1 MISSF
6 FSAFDQFR
14 TMTPIDVVDIL
25 VVAYIIYRVMK
36 LLKDTSAAR
45 LAKGILILVL
55 IMLFAS
61 FLHLTM
67 ISWLLRNALSV
78 GVFAVVVIFQPE
90 LRRLLEQIGKGN
102 LSRMLIPDTDPDV
115 VESMIVAT
123 VSACADMS
131 RTKTGALI
139 VFERKERLGEII
151 ATGTRVDAA
160 PSAELIKNIF
170 FKNSPLHDGAMIVR
184 AGRVCAAGCVLPLSG
199 NQGLSR
205 DLGTRHRAA
214 VGMSETADS
223 VIVVVMDVENPERN
237 MRFDDVPV
245 RIIGAS
251 QLKAATGL
259 ELIEGEDTT
268 VTVSLR
274 GQSKSV
280 GEVRV
285 SQITATV
292 DISGLTEANEYDLPV
307 TVSVSKS
314 GVETNYVNPG
324 KVHVRVDRVESKDVP
339 VEVNVTGTPDDGYRA
354 GKPTTATKKVTVS
367 GPATDL
373 AQVSKAV
380 AAVDV
385 TGRNSSL
392 ADYECKVTLYD
403 QDGAAFTSNYITSQT
418 EKIKVSVPIYRV
430 NNIPLTVTLKDGGS
444 LTQNQVQ
451 CVIDPENVEVI
462 ASNQAV
468 LSDIKEINLGEI
480 DLGSVHTGTPISM
493 SIKDKL
499 PSGVSLVSGQ
509 PETANVTISVD
520 GIATRKVQVSKFAWN
535 DTAQENT
542 PYTVNILTKSVEMEL
557 RGSESQLKKVDV
569 NNLSIGLTYDSVS
582 LGVGRHTVKGVATTV
597 GLPSGVTLVEEDI
610 EVEIEITDAH
620 VSDETITS
628 DKTDSTDDTDST
640 VAEPTAHR
648 TRKGG
653 GSQ

>member
-1 MISSF
+1 MKKNFIKKQDF
-6 FSAFDQFR
+6 
-14 TMTPIDVVDIL
+14 L
-25 VVAYIIYRVMK
+25 LK
-36 LLKDTSAAR
+36 LLA
-45 LAKGILILVL
+45 L
-55 IMLFAS
+55 
-61 FLHLTM
+61 
-67 ISWLLRNALSV
+67 ALS
-78 GVFAVVVIFQPE
+78 
-90 LRRLLEQIGKGN
+90 
-102 LSRMLIPDTDPDV
+102 
-115 VESMIVAT
+115 IVLWA
-123 VSACADMS
+123 
-131 RTKTGALI
+131 
-139 VFERKERLGEII
+139 
-151 ATGTRVDAA
+151 
-160 PSAELIKNIF
+160 
-170 FKNSPLHDGAMIVR
+170 
-184 AGRVCAAGCVLPLSG
+184 
-199 NQGLSR
+199 
-205 DLGTRHRAA
+205 
-214 VGMSETADS
+214 
-223 VIVVVMDVENPERN
+223 VVMDIDNPERN

-245 RIIGAS
+245 RVIGAS
-251 QLKAATGL
+251 QLKASTGL
-259 ELIEGEDTT
+259 ELIEGENTT

-280 GEVRV
+280 GEVRA

-339 VEVNVTGTPDDGYRA
+339 IEVNVTGTPSDGYRA
-354 GKPTTATKKVTVS
+354 GKPTAATKKVTVF

-380 AAVDV
+380 AVVDV

-392 ADYECKVTLYD
+392 TNYECRVILYD

-430 NNIPLTVTLKDGGS
+430 NKIPLTVILKDGGS

-462 ASNQAV
+462 ASDQAV

-610 EVEIEITDAH
+610 EVEIEITDPH

-640 VAEPTAHR
+640 AAEPTVHR

-653 GSQ
+653 DSQ

>member
-1 MISSF
+1 
-6 FSAFDQFR
+6 
-14 TMTPIDVVDIL
+14 
-25 VVAYIIYRVMK
+25 MK
-36 LLKDTSAAR
+36 KNFLKKQDFLLK
-45 LAKGILILVL
+45 ILSL
-55 IMLFAS
+55 
-61 FLHLTM
+61 
-67 ISWLLRNALSV
+67 ALS
-78 GVFAVVVIFQPE
+78 
-90 LRRLLEQIGKGN
+90 
-102 LSRMLIPDTDPDV
+102 
-115 VESMIVAT
+115 IVLWA
-123 VSACADMS
+123 
-131 RTKTGALI
+131 
-139 VFERKERLGEII
+139 
-151 ATGTRVDAA
+151 
-160 PSAELIKNIF
+160 
-170 FKNSPLHDGAMIVR
+170 
-184 AGRVCAAGCVLPLSG
+184 
-199 NQGLSR
+199 
-205 DLGTRHRAA
+205 
-214 VGMSETADS
+214 
-223 VIVVVMDVENPERN
+223 VVMDVDNPERN

-274 GQSKSV
+274 GQSK
-280 GEVRV
+280 R
-285 SQITATV
+285 
-292 DISGLTEANEYDLPV
+292 
-307 TVSVSKS
+307 
-314 GVETNYVNPG
+314 
-324 KVHVRVDRVESKDVP
+324 
-339 VEVNVTGTPDDGYRA
+339 
-354 GKPTTATKKVTVS
+354 PTTATKKVTVS

-392 ADYECKVTLYD
+392 ADYECRVTLYD

-520 GIATRKVQVSKFAWN
+520 GVATRKVQVSKFAWN

>member
-1 MISSF
+1 MCRCVSS
-6 FSAFDQFR
+6 
-14 TMTPIDVVDIL
+14 
-25 VVAYIIYRVMK
+25 
-36 LLKDTSAAR
+36 
-45 LAKGILILVL
+45 
-55 IMLFAS
+55 
-61 FLHLTM
+61 
-67 ISWLLRNALSV
+67 
-78 GVFAVVVIFQPE
+78 
-90 LRRLLEQIGKGN
+90 
-102 LSRMLIPDTDPDV
+102 
-115 VESMIVAT
+115 
-123 VSACADMS
+123 
-131 RTKTGALI
+131 
-139 VFERKERLGEII
+139 
-151 ATGTRVDAA
+151 
-160 PSAELIKNIF
+160 
-170 FKNSPLHDGAMIVR
+170 VR
-184 AGRVCAAGCVLPLSG
+184 
-199 NQGLSR
+199 
-205 DLGTRHRAA
+205 
-214 VGMSETADS
+214 
-223 VIVVVMDVENPERN
+223 
-237 MRFDDVPV
+237 
-245 RIIGAS
+245 S

-314 GVETNYVNPG
+314 GVDDQLCHPG
-324 KVHVRVDRVESKDVP
+324 TVASASTAWRARSA

-392 ADYECKVTLYD
+392 ADYECRVTLYD

-520 GIATRKVQVSKFAWN
+520 GVATRKVQVSKFAWN

-542 PYTVNILTKSVEMEL
+542 PYTVNVLTKSVEMEL

-610 EVEIEITDAH
+610 EVEIEITDAR

-640 VAEPTAHR
+640 VAEPTVHR

>member
-1 MISSF
+1 
-6 FSAFDQFR
+6 
-14 TMTPIDVVDIL
+14 
-25 VVAYIIYRVMK
+25 MK
-36 LLKDTSAAR
+36 KNFLKKQDFLLK
-45 LAKGILILVL
+45 ILSL
-55 IMLFAS
+55 
-61 FLHLTM
+61 
-67 ISWLLRNALSV
+67 ALS
-78 GVFAVVVIFQPE
+78 
-90 LRRLLEQIGKGN
+90 
-102 LSRMLIPDTDPDV
+102 
-115 VESMIVAT
+115 IVLWA
-123 VSACADMS
+123 
-131 RTKTGALI
+131 
-139 VFERKERLGEII
+139 
-151 ATGTRVDAA
+151 
-160 PSAELIKNIF
+160 
-170 FKNSPLHDGAMIVR
+170 
-184 AGRVCAAGCVLPLSG
+184 
-199 NQGLSR
+199 
-205 DLGTRHRAA
+205 
-214 VGMSETADS
+214 
-223 VIVVVMDVENPERN
+223 VVMDVDNPERN

-380 AAVDV
+380 ATVDV

-392 ADYECKVTLYD
+392 ADYECRVTLYD

-509 PETANVTISVD
+509 PETANVTISV
-520 GIATRKVQVSKFAWN
+520 
-535 DTAQENT
+535 
-542 PYTVNILTKSVEMEL
+542 EMEL

-597 GLPSGVTLVEEDI
+597 GLPSGVTLGEEDI

>member
-1 MISSF
+1 
-6 FSAFDQFR
+6 
-14 TMTPIDVVDIL
+14 
-25 VVAYIIYRVMK
+25 MK
-36 LLKDTSAAR
+36 KNFLKKQDFLLK
-45 LAKGILILVL
+45 ILSL
-55 IMLFAS
+55 
-61 FLHLTM
+61 
-67 ISWLLRNALSV
+67 ALS
-78 GVFAVVVIFQPE
+78 
-90 LRRLLEQIGKGN
+90 
-102 LSRMLIPDTDPDV
+102 
-115 VESMIVAT
+115 IVLWA
-123 VSACADMS
+123 
-131 RTKTGALI
+131 
-139 VFERKERLGEII
+139 
-151 ATGTRVDAA
+151 
-160 PSAELIKNIF
+160 
-170 FKNSPLHDGAMIVR
+170 
-184 AGRVCAAGCVLPLSG
+184 
-199 NQGLSR
+199 
-205 DLGTRHRAA
+205 
-214 VGMSETADS
+214 
-223 VIVVVMDVENPERN
+223 VVMDVDNPERN

-392 ADYECKVTLYD
+392 ADYECRVTLYD

-509 PETANVTISVD
+509 PETA
-520 GIATRKVQVSKFAWN
+520 
-535 DTAQENT
+535 
-542 PYTVNILTKSVEMEL
+542 ILTKSVEMEL

>member
-1 MISSF
+1 
-6 FSAFDQFR
+6 
-14 TMTPIDVVDIL
+14 
-25 VVAYIIYRVMK
+25 MK
-36 LLKDTSAAR
+36 KNFLKKQDFLLK
-45 LAKGILILVL
+45 ILSL
-55 IMLFAS
+55 
-61 FLHLTM
+61 
-67 ISWLLRNALSV
+67 ALS
-78 GVFAVVVIFQPE
+78 
-90 LRRLLEQIGKGN
+90 
-102 LSRMLIPDTDPDV
+102 
-115 VESMIVAT
+115 IVLWA
-123 VSACADMS
+123 
-131 RTKTGALI
+131 
-139 VFERKERLGEII
+139 
-151 ATGTRVDAA
+151 
-160 PSAELIKNIF
+160 
-170 FKNSPLHDGAMIVR
+170 
-184 AGRVCAAGCVLPLSG
+184 
-199 NQGLSR
+199 
-205 DLGTRHRAA
+205 
-214 VGMSETADS
+214 
-223 VIVVVMDVENPERN
+223 VVMDVDNPERN

-280 GEVRV
+280 GEVRA

-314 GVETNYVNPG
+314 GIETNYVNPG

-339 VEVNVTGTPDDGYRA
+339 VEVNVTGTPGDGYRA

-403 QDGAAFTSNYITSQT
+403 QDGAEFTSNYITSQT

-451 CVIDPENVEVI
+451 CVINPENVEVI
-462 ASNQAV
+462 ASDQAV

-535 DTAQENT
+535 DRLGEDGDR
-542 PYTVNILTKSVEMEL
+542 VRRILL

>member
-1 MISSF
+1 
-6 FSAFDQFR
+6 
-14 TMTPIDVVDIL
+14 
-25 VVAYIIYRVMK
+25 MK
-36 LLKDTSAAR
+36 KNFLKKQDFLLK
-45 LAKGILILVL
+45 ILSL
-55 IMLFAS
+55 
-61 FLHLTM
+61 
-67 ISWLLRNALSV
+67 ALS
-78 GVFAVVVIFQPE
+78 
-90 LRRLLEQIGKGN
+90 
-102 LSRMLIPDTDPDV
+102 
-115 VESMIVAT
+115 IV
-123 VSACADMS
+123 
-131 RTKTGALI
+131 LW
-139 VFERKERLGEII
+139 
-151 ATGTRVDAA
+151 AA
-160 PSAELIKNIF
+160 
-170 FKNSPLHDGAMIVR
+170 
-184 AGRVCAAGCVLPLSG
+184 
-199 NQGLSR
+199 
-205 DLGTRHRAA
+205 
-214 VGMSETADS
+214 
-223 VIVVVMDVENPERN
+223 VMDVDNPERN

-280 GEVRV
+280 GEVRA

-339 VEVNVTGTPDDGYRA
+339 VEVNVTGTPADGYRA

-373 AQVSKAV
+373 AQVAKAV

-392 ADYECKVTLYD
+392 ADYECRVTLYD

-444 LTQNQVQ
+444 LTQNQGTVRHR
-451 CVIDPENVEVI
+451 PGERRGYRERSGG
-462 ASNQAV
+462 AERHRGRSTSA
-468 LSDIKEINLGEI
+468 EI

-520 GIATRKVQVSKFAWN
+520 GVATRKVQVSKFAWN

-542 PYTVNILTKSVEMEL
+542 PYTVDYPH
-557 RGSESQLKKVDV
+557 Q
-569 NNLSIGLTYDSVS
+569 
-582 LGVGRHTVKGVATTV
+582 VGRDGA
-597 GLPSGVTLVEEDI
+597 
-610 EVEIEITDAH
+610 A
-620 VSDETITS
+620 
-628 DKTDSTDDTDST
+628 
-640 VAEPTAHR
+640 R
-648 TRKGG
+648 
-653 GSQ
+653 Q

>member
-1 MISSF
+1 MKKNFIKKQDF
-6 FSAFDQFR
+6 
-14 TMTPIDVVDIL
+14 L
-25 VVAYIIYRVMK
+25 LK
-36 LLKDTSAAR
+36 LLS
-45 LAKGILILVL
+45 L
-55 IMLFAS
+55 
-61 FLHLTM
+61 
-67 ISWLLRNALSV
+67 ALS
-78 GVFAVVVIFQPE
+78 
-90 LRRLLEQIGKGN
+90 
-102 LSRMLIPDTDPDV
+102 
-115 VESMIVAT
+115 IVLWA
-123 VSACADMS
+123 
-131 RTKTGALI
+131 
-139 VFERKERLGEII
+139 
-151 ATGTRVDAA
+151 
-160 PSAELIKNIF
+160 
-170 FKNSPLHDGAMIVR
+170 
-184 AGRVCAAGCVLPLSG
+184 
-199 NQGLSR
+199 
-205 DLGTRHRAA
+205 
-214 VGMSETADS
+214 
-223 VIVVVMDVENPERN
+223 VVMDVDNPERN

-259 ELIEGEDTT
+259 ELVEGEDTT

-339 VEVNVTGTPDDGYRA
+339 VEVNVTGTPGDGYRA

-392 ADYECKVTLYD
+392 TDYECRVTLYD

-430 NNIPLTVTLKDGGS
+430 NKIPLTVILKDGGS

-462 ASNQAV
+462 ASDQAV

-520 GIATRKVQVSKFAWN
+520 GVATRKVQVSKFAWN

-542 PYTVNILTKSVEMEL
+542 PYKVAILTKSVEMEL
-557 RGSESQLKKVDV
+557 RGSESQLQKVDV

-610 EVEIEITDAH
+610 EVEIEITDPH

>member
-1 MISSF
+1 
-6 FSAFDQFR
+6 
-14 TMTPIDVVDIL
+14 
-25 VVAYIIYRVMK
+25 MK
-36 LLKDTSAAR
+36 KNFLKKQDFLLK
-45 LAKGILILVL
+45 ILSL
-55 IMLFAS
+55 
-61 FLHLTM
+61 
-67 ISWLLRNALSV
+67 ALS
-78 GVFAVVVIFQPE
+78 
-90 LRRLLEQIGKGN
+90 
-102 LSRMLIPDTDPDV
+102 
-115 VESMIVAT
+115 IVLWA
-123 VSACADMS
+123 
-131 RTKTGALI
+131 
-139 VFERKERLGEII
+139 
-151 ATGTRVDAA
+151 
-160 PSAELIKNIF
+160 
-170 FKNSPLHDGAMIVR
+170 
-184 AGRVCAAGCVLPLSG
+184 
-199 NQGLSR
+199 
-205 DLGTRHRAA
+205 
-214 VGMSETADS
+214 
-223 VIVVVMDVENPERN
+223 VVMDVDNPERN

-259 ELIEGEDTT
+259 ELVEGEDTT

-280 GEVRV
+280 GEVRA

-339 VEVNVTGTPDDGYRA
+339 IEVNVTGTPSDGYRA

-373 AQVSKAV
+373 AQVAKAV

-392 ADYECKVTLYD
+392 TDYECRVTLYD

-430 NNIPLTVTLKDGGS
+430 NKIPLTVTLKDGGS

-462 ASNQAV
+462 ASDQAV

-542 PYTVNILTKSVEMEL
+542 PYKVAILTKSVEMEL
-557 RGSESQLKKVDV
+557 RGSESQLQKVDV

-582 LGVGRHTVKGVATTV
+582 LGVGRHKVKGVATTV

-610 EVEIEITDAH
+610 EVEIEITDPH

-640 VAEPTAHR
+640 VAEPTVHR